1 MVSIKPS
8 FPAEWV
14 PDEEVET
21 CNRCDAAFSM
31 INRKHHCRA
40 CGKIFCADCSS
51 FTGSIPSYVSK
62 VYHVKGGGLRLCE
75 SCNSVI
81 STKKKSKRLIFIFSL
96 LPLPIKELEVLLYI
110 NKKWKVAATCVI
122 SVFKSI
128 QYKTGYHSWCGLERR
143 LIHTHWKEFVGHSRL
158 MVQTLKGLVGTT
170 DISPFVRYFKTSK
183 PSSTCKELY
192 CDKCSKMFNP
202 FDILELVYSQCT
214 EQLIACQ
221 EFESWLGTSI
231 SKMNK
236 EWILFL
242 IPWILQIGKT
252 QSSQRIIANNLLP
265 LALDDKRIAYS
276 IYFECELLSSS
287 FYRAIQSRMMSSLD
301 QPVRE
306 ALRRSHLLLNIL
318 KDPEKLKTMSI
329 SVDGIALPY
338 DPNCTLKYILHAQ
351 IKQLTSST
359 KPWAIPMQTSRG
371 RIDLLQKTDDLRKDR
386 LVITTMKLLRL
397 LDGRLTYHDYHVFPI
412 TTTRGWVEMIPNSK
426 TLYDIRKTS
435 TIQNYII
442 SFNKNKSSVVLRDTF
457 MYSCASNCI
466 LGYILGLG
474 DRNLHNILICG
485 KTASLAHIDFSYLL
499 GHDPKNIEST
509 EMKITSG
516 MVDMLGGYESEEF
529 KQLKAFCSNAYAT
542 IRKYTYFWYALFRYL
557 AVSSPP
563 ISPHHGELKD
573 LQDHMNSRL
582 MPNSTDEEVKV
593 AIVKSVDSNS
603 DSWKSSISDLTH
615 GVKTSIQ
622 GLLFNLEL

>member
-14 PDEEVET
+14 PDDEVE
-21 CNRCDAAFSM
+21 CCYRCESPFTL

-40 CGKIFCADCSS
+40 CGKIFCADCSA
-51 FTGSIPSYVSK
+51 FTGSIPSYVPR
-62 VYHVKGGGLRLCE
+62 VYHVKGNGLRLC
-75 SCNSVI
+75 STCNSVI

-96 LPLPIKELEVLLYI
+96 IPLHIKELEVLLYVSR
-110 NKKWKVAATCVI
+110 KWKVAASCVI

-143 LIHTHWKEFVGHSRL
+143 LIHTHWREFAGHSRL

-170 DISPFVRYFKTSK
+170 DISNFVRYFKTSK
-183 PSSTCKELY
+183 RFISCEELY
-192 CDKCSKMFNP
+192 CDKCSKIFNP
-202 FDILELVYSQCT
+202 FDILELIYSQCT

-231 SKMNK
+231 SKMNQQ
-236 EWILFL
+236 WILLL
-242 IPWILQIGKT
+242 IPWILQMGKT
-252 QSSQRIIANNLLP
+252 QQSQRIIANNLLP
-265 LALDDKRIAYS
+265 LALDNKKIAYS
-276 IYFECELLSSS
+276 IYFECEMLSNSY
-287 FYRAIQSRMMSSLD
+287 YRAIQSRMMSSL
-301 QPVRE
+301 QQEVRE
-306 ALRRSHLLLNIL
+306 SIRKSHLLLNIL
-318 KDPEKLKTMSI
+318 KDPEILKTRSI
-329 SVDGIALPY
+329 SVHGVTLPY
-338 DPNCTLKYILHAQ
+338 DPDCTVKYILHAQ
-351 IKQLTSST
+351 IKQMSSQT
-359 KPWAIPMQTSRG
+359 KPWVIPIQTSRG

-397 LDGRLTYHDYHVFPI
+397 LDARLTFHDYYVFPI
-412 TTTRGWVEMIPNSK
+412 TTTRGWIEMIPNSK

-435 TIQNYII
+435 TIQNFII
-442 SFNKNKSSVVLRDTF
+442 SHNKSKSSAIIRDTF

-474 DRNLHNILICG
+474 DRNLHNILVCG
-485 KTASLAHIDFSYLL
+485 KTATLAHIDFSYLL
-499 GHDPKNIEST
+499 GNDPKNIEST

-516 MVDMLGGYESEEF
+516 MVDMLGGYESSEF
-529 KQLKAFCSNAYAT
+529 KQLKAFCSNAYT
-542 IRKYTYFWYALFRYL
+542 IIRKYTYFWYALFRYL
-557 AVSSPP
+557 AVSNPP
-563 ISPHHGELKD
+563 IYPHHGELKE
-573 LQDHMNSRL
+573 LQDHINSRL